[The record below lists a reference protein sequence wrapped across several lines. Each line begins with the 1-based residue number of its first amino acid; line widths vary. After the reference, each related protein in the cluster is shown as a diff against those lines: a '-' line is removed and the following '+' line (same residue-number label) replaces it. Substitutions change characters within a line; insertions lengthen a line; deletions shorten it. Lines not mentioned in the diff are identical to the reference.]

1 MSEKSSIL
9 LYGATWCP
17 DCTRASRFLDEHK
30 VVYQKVDISQD
41 PQAALELER
50 QTGKRGIPFLV
61 VGDRWVR
68 AYTPGGGEF
77 PAAEILAAVA
87 HDD

>member
-1 MSEKSSIL
+1 MH
-9 LYGATWCP
+9 P
-17 DCTRASRFLDEHK
+17 DFSMKHEI
-30 VVYQKVDISQD
+30 VYQKVDISED

-77 PAAEILAAVA
+77 PAAEILAAVTL
-87 HDD
+87 DE